1 MVNADLIS
9 NTCKNEHSDIQIQS
23 MIRAYT
29 HCYTCRK
36 YDQQHVQKHTKLFT
50 DTNHTI
56 RSTFVYTLLR
66 ADADL
71 FVYNYM
77 YYKYMLNYRDF

>member
-9 NTCKNEHSDIQIQS
+9 NMCKNEHSDIQIQS

-29 HCYTCRK
+29 HCYMRRK

-56 RSTFVYTLLR
+56 RSTFIYIHFYVLMLTCLCTITCTKHT
-66 ADADL
+66 
-71 FVYNYM
+71 
-77 YYKYMLNYRDF
+77 YK